1 METPSKDELLKAA
14 EDEMMAWVDA
24 LPPWKRAVAY
34 RYLNGSGITLD
45 RCDKIIEDG
54 LKEEASKEFFP

>member
-1 METPSKDELLKAA
+1 VTQDKAHLLKTA
-14 EDEMMAWVDA
+14 EDEMMAWTDT
-24 LPPWKRAVAY
+24 LPRWKQAVMY

-45 RCDKIIEDG
+45 RCGKIIEDG

>member
-1 METPSKDELLKAA
+1 MTPDKTQLLKIA
-14 EDEMMAWVDA
+14 EDEMTAWADT
-24 LPPWKRAVAY
+24 LPQWKQAVLY

-45 RCDKIIEDG
+45 RCPKIIEDG